1 MVKAAALVLALSL
14 AGGADAFLGPAM
26 RSKVQTVARMS
37 TDPSKADLGFKPWEP
52 KDQGG
57 TDKYGSTDTPDFF
70 EDDSVQGGKGA
81 GDIDGTQQGGG
92 TPLSELMQTD
102 SWTIGGR
109 EALEARPSWF
119 SATPMSVPDATL
131 KYDKSGQTLYVT
143 VENGAMGYED
153 FYADFADGTSG
164 GWEVEPVTGESV
176 DAMMSRR
183 MD

>member
-1 MVKAAALVLALSL
+1 
-14 AGGADAFLGPAM
+14 
-26 RSKVQTVARMS
+26 
-37 TDPSKADLGFKPWEP
+37 
-52 KDQGG
+52 
-57 TDKYGSTDTPDFF
+57 
-70 EDDSVQGGKGA
+70 
-81 GDIDGTQQGGG
+81 
-92 TPLSELMQTD
+92 MQTD